1 MYIYMQIDI
10 KADSLT
16 SYHSLPSAMQKTVGQ
31 FLGRED
37 LLEKEMTTHSS
48 ILAGRISS
56 TEKPGGLQ
64 YMVSQSQILLSN

>member
-48 ILAGRISS
+48 ILARRISS